1 MYVPPQKQVYQF
13 KITLQDIKPPIW
25 RRIQVPST
33 YTFWDLH
40 VAIQDAMGW
49 LDYHLHEFH
58 IKDIGGKKL
67 FIGIPSEDDD
77 FMDDFI
83 QSHKVLPGWKHKV
96 STLIST
102 THPTFLYVYDF
113 GDDWYHTIKLEKV
126 LPHEDGIS
134 YPRCIGGKSHSPPE
148 ECGGPP
154 GYQNLLEVLANPEDT
169 EYKSTREWV
178 DSMKDG
184 TFDPEKF
191 KASDEVF
198 DDPKE
203 RFKRAFREE

>member
-1 MYVPPQKQVYQF
+1 MPPKKQIYQF

-67 FIGIPSEDDD
+67 FIGIPSDEDD
-77 FMDDFI
+77 FLDDFCGPHI
-83 QSHKVLPGWKHKV
+83 VLPGWKQKV
-96 STLIST
+96 SKLISIT
-102 THPTFLYVYDF
+102 EPTFLYVYDF
-113 GDDWYHTIKLEKV
+113 GDDWHHTIKLEKV
-126 LPHEDGIS
+126 LPAEEGIS
-134 YPRCIGGKSHSPPE
+134 YPRCIGGKRSSPPE
-148 ECGGPP
+148 DCGGPP
-154 GYQNLLEVLANPEDT
+154 GYQDMLDVLDDPEDT
-169 EYKSTREWV
+169 EFESTREWV
-178 DSMKDG
+178 DSMKEA

-191 KASDEVF
+191 HPSEVLF

-203 RFKRAFREE
+203 RFKRAFMEE